1 MQTAIENETV
11 NEEFNPLNL
20 LKKAVAAL
28 DDKKA
33 RDITVLHTHD
43 VTVLSDYFVIVTAT
57 SAPHIKTLA
66 DEVEKKLRQAGYPP
80 LHVEGYRSGGW
91 VLVDFGAIVVHLF
104 TQELR
109 EFYNLERLW
118 ADSPML
124 SVEELLK

>member
-1 MQTAIENETV
+1 MQTEIENKAV
-11 NEEFNPLNL
+11 NEELDPLKL

-43 VTVLSDYFVIVTAT
+43 VTVLSDYFVIATAT

-66 DEVEKKLRQAGYPP
+66 DEVEIRLRETGNPP
-80 LHVEGYRSGGW
+80 LHIEGYRSGGW
-91 VLVDFGAIVVHLF
+91 VLVDFGCIVVHLF

-124 SVEELLK
+124 SAEELLK